1 MTRQDRMRVLF
12 PLLMIGAQGV
22 WAQDPAG
29 EMRPEPRAV
38 ESTPAAWA
46 IAPPGTRMPEGS
58 RIPEDVVL
66 PDGTVLQEAVTLPAG
81 TILPGGAILPKT
93 AAPEAAPAQVPSAP
107 TEPEESEVASG
118 VPYISGGIGA
128 SGREEMQE
136 LKSKFN
142 LRLLFAIQGSGEYL
156 ADVKVRIDDA
166 SGPTLLTAVSQGP
179 WFYASLAPG
188 RYRLT
193 VDNAGQIQTR
203 EVTVPE
209 GRATEQ
215 SFYWAP

>member
-1 MTRQDRMRVLF
+1 MCLLF
-12 PLLMIGAQGV
+12 PLLMIGAQAV

-29 EMRPEPRAV
+29 EGRPEPRAV
-38 ESTPAAWA
+38 ESSPAEWA

-58 RIPEDVVL
+58 RIPEDAVL
-66 PDGTVLQEAVTLPAG
+66 PDGTVLQDAVTLPAG

-93 AAPEAAPAQVPSAP
+93 AAPEAAPAQAPSAP
-107 TEPEESEVASG
+107 AAPEEPEVASG

-193 VDNAGQIQTR
+193 VDNAGQSQTR
-203 EVTVPE
+203 EVTVRE